1 AQDTTR
7 YGEDLYGRAE
17 LSRLLREL
25 CRLDFKWI
33 RLLYCYPERITDE
46 LIDVIAKED
55 KIVKYIDI
63 PIQHVNEN
71 ILKRMNRSGNE
82 QTIRELI
89 GKLRYKIPDIVIRT
103 TLIAGFPGETDEQF
117 EQLAEF
123 VMDMRFERLGCF
135 SYSAEEGTPAAEFE
149 NQVELKV
156 REHRADIIMDQQLTV
171 MDDINSSQIGKDIE
185 VVVEGFDRYAECYF
199 GRSYADAPEIDGKIF
214 FDSNNKLNTGQFVT
228 VHIDDVLDYDLIG
241 AVADESAE

>member
-1 AQDTTR
+1 
-7 YGEDLYGRAE
+7 
-17 LSRLLREL
+17 
-25 CRLDFKWI
+25 
-33 RLLYCYPERITDE
+33 
-46 LIDVIAKED
+46 
-55 KIVKYIDI
+55 
-63 PIQHVNEN
+63 
-71 ILKRMNRSGNE
+71 
-82 QTIRELI
+82 
-89 GKLRYKIPDIVIRT
+89 
-103 TLIAGFPGETDEQF
+103 
-117 EQLAEF
+117 
-123 VMDMRFERLGCF
+123 
-135 SYSAEEGTPAAEFE
+135 
-149 NQVELKV
+149 V